1 VAPPK
6 RITREGVLAKLTAA
20 FPGGGAPSMDELA
33 AAAGVSRAALYSL
46 FGSRGVLLEA
56 IGAEVGPS
64 VAERVL
70 AAAGELVAERGL
82 AGLSLDETASRS
94 GVSRAT
100 VYRLFPGKAA
110 LFRGVVAANL
120 RIDEAIGML
129 SSAGDRPPG
138 QVMRMLGSMFVEWG
152 PVPVGVL
159 RSVLFEV
166 GRRDEE
172 TEPVLSEVLRITTAI
187 TGYLGGQM
195 KAGRL
200 RQMDPLVAMQAF
212 LAPVMLHMVS
222 RRLIEDYGLTSVAVE
237 EAIDEFTAAWL
248 RAMAPPRRRR

>member
-6 RITREGVLAKLTAA
+6 RITREGVLANLSTA
-20 FPGGGAPSMDELA
+20 FPADGAPSMDDLA

-46 FGSRGVLLEA
+46 FGTRAALLEA
-56 IGAEVGPS
+56 IGAEVGPP
-64 VAERVL
+64 VADRVL

-82 AGLSLDETASRS
+82 AGLSLDEAAHRS

-100 VYRLFPGKAA
+100 VYRLYPGKAA

-120 RIDEAIGML
+120 GIDEAIGIL
-129 SSAGDRPPG
+129 TAGADLPPG
-138 QVMRMLGSMFVEWG
+138 QVMRALGSMFVERG
-152 PVPVGVL
+152 SVPVGVL

-172 TEPVLSEVLRITTAI
+172 TGPVLDEVLRITSAI
-187 TGYLGGQM
+187 TGYLEHQM
-195 KAGRL
+195 EAGRL
-200 RQMDPLVAMQAF
+200 RRMDPLVAMQAF
-212 LAPVMLHMVS
+212 LAPVMLHSVS
-222 RRLIEDYGLTSVAVE
+222 RPVIEDYGLTAVPVE
-237 EAIDEFTAAWL
+237 EAIEEFTAAWL